1 MLAAEFESYDILK
14 KIIDGCIEDGII
26 TDWFLHCSNSMR
38 IAPPLIITKTEIEE
52 ACEIILKNISRV
64 TGK

>member
-1 MLAAEFESYDILK
+1 MLAVEFESYEILK

-38 IAPPLIITKTEIEE
+38 IAPPLIITKEEIKM
-52 ACEIILKNISRV
+52 ACEVILKNINKI
-64 TGK
+64 TN